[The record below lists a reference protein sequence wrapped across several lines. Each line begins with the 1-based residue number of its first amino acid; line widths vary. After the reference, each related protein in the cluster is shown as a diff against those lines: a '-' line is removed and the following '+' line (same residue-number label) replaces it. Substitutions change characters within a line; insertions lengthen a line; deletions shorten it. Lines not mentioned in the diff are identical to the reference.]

1 MRLRFAV
8 LGGVS
13 ALLLANGVWA
23 QDAGDMATARAL
35 GTEGLRLAE
44 TGNCAAAVEK
54 LSRAEKLHHAPTTLE
69 RLGECEI
76 AIGRYVDGTE
86 SLRRVMREHIPEGSP
101 SVFLTAQS
109 RAKAAL
115 DQATPHIAKVKIDV
129 AGPSAGD
136 VVLKIDNVP
145 ASNAAIGIER
155 PIDPGSHTIEA
166 SAPGFKASTQKFDVA
181 DGGSRAVSLTLE
193 KAPDQPKP
201 VIVDTTH
208 HDETHPTPV
217 TTTRRNYV
225 PAFVA
230 FGGAGAA
237 AIFGGIFGGLAI
249 AKKNDLITAC
259 GGPICPPSQQGAYN
273 DMKVF
278 ANLSTVGFVVAGI
291 TAAVGIVLVAV
302 APKHTVVE
310 NVALGVTPNGLFLG
324 GAF

>member
-1 MRLRFAV
+1 
-8 LGGVS
+8 
-13 ALLLANGVWA
+13 
-23 QDAGDMATARAL
+23 MATARQL

-44 TGNCAAAVEK
+44 TGNCSAAIEK

-76 AIGRYVDGTE
+76 ATGHYVDGTE
-86 SLRRVMREHIPEGSP
+86 DLRRVMREHIPEGSP

-115 DQATPHIAKVKIDV
+115 DQATPHIGRVRVDV

-145 ASNAAIGIER
+145 VSNATLGVER
-155 PIDPGSHTIEA
+155 PIDPGAHTIEA
-166 SAPGFKASTQKFDVA
+166 SAPGFKASSQKFDVG
-181 DGGSRAVSLTLE
+181 DGGSRAVTLTLE
-193 KAPDQPKP
+193 RAPEQPKP
-201 VIVDTTH
+201 IVLGQSPVHEDA
-208 HDETHPTPV
+208 HPTPV

-237 AIFGGIFGGLAI
+237 LAFGGIFGGVAL
-249 AKKNDLITAC
+249 AKKNDLVSAC
-259 GGPICPPSQQGAYN
+259 GGTTSCPASQRSAF
-273 DMKVF
+273 DDTKTF

-291 TAAVGIVLVAV
+291 TAVAGVVLVIV
-302 APKHTVVE
+302 APKRTVVE
-310 NVALGVTPNGLFLG
+310 SVAIGATPTGVFVG
-324 GAF
+324 GSF